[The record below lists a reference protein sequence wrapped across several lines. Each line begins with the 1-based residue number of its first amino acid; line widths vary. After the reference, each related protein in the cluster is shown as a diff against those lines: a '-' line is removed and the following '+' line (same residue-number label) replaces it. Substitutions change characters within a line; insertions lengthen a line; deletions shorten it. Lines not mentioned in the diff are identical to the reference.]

1 MGGDF
6 GPSVTIKGLAK
17 ACSKVENIHAN
28 IYGDEKIIAQHIN
41 KYSNLGDNTKIF
53 HTNEVVPMDVKPI
66 DALRK
71 IGKESSMWSSIESVS
86 RGESEAVLSAGNTGA
101 LMALSKVILKTVSGI
116 ERPAITALWP
126 NPEGD
131 LSLIHI

>member
-6 GPSVTIKGLAK
+6 GPSVTIKGLAE

-53 HTNEVVPMDVKPI
+53 HTNAVVPMDVKPI
-66 DALRK
+66 DGTATRAVAGTSAL
-71 IGKESSMWSSIESVS
+71 
-86 RGESEAVLSAGNTGA
+86 
-101 LMALSKVILKTVSGI
+101 
-116 ERPAITALWP
+116 ITTLFACMFRRFR
-126 NPEGD
+126 
-131 LSLIHI
+131 I

>member
-17 ACSKVENIHAN
+17 ACSKVDNIHAN

-41 KYSNLGDNTKIF
+41 KYSNLGDKTKIF

-71 IGKESSMWSSIESVS
+71 IGKKSSP
-86 RGESEAVLSAGNTGA
+86 L
-101 LMALSKVILKTVSGI
+101 
-116 ERPAITALWP
+116 
-126 NPEGD
+126 
-131 LSLIHI
+131 